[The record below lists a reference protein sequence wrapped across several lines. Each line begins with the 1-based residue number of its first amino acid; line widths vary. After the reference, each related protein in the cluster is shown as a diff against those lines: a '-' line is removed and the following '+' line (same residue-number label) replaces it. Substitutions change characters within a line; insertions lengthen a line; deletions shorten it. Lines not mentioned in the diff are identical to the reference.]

1 MALQIQGTLVC
12 PARGRMA
19 PPGGIKLVVMRG
31 DAVDPG
37 QKSAGPDRWTP
48 KHVIAT
54 HLPEQSGG
62 IGRHS
67 NAACAEFPY
76 SCVGVLTAGAF
87 TAQNVSSQSKC
98 RRSWGELSLQWGPAM
113 DDMRPIP
120 AGRILRSFSPKQSF
134 AKVGFTTMTDV

>member
-62 IGRHS
+62 DRAPQQRCVRGISIQLCGGTDCWGVYS
-67 NAACAEFPY
+67 AERVQP
-76 SCVGVLTAGAF
+76 VEVPAF
-87 TAQNVSSQSKC
+87 L
-98 RRSWGELSLQWGPAM
+98 G
-113 DDMRPIP
+113 
-120 AGRILRSFSPKQSF
+120 
-134 AKVGFTTMTDV
+134 

>member
-1 MALQIQGTLVC
+1 MLS
-12 PARGRMA
+12 
-19 PPGGIKLVVMRG
+19 PPTYRSSL
-31 DAVDPG
+31 
-37 QKSAGPDRWTP
+37 
-48 KHVIAT
+48 
-54 HLPEQSGG
+54 EG

-113 DDMRPIP
+113 DDIRPEAVMHGVSMNVRLRLSGRGSVVSCATGDRRH
-120 AGRILRSFSPKQSF
+120 AGERL
-134 AKVGFTTMTDV
+134 